1 MIGLAGQQPGAARN
15 GAPPGA
21 SPVDTVSFSMEDQ
34 AAFDAVVTAGL
45 AETGAPGALVGIWYP
60 GRGDW
65 VHAAGFGDLEM

>member
-1 MIGLAGQQPGAARN
+1 
-15 GAPPGA
+15 
-21 SPVDTVSFSMEDQ
+21 MEDQ